1 MSCNHDWYDDYKAY
15 TRMNAGRTNRGG
27 GDDWGYLIIILL
39 AVLSLPIFYVFM
51 VILDLIGSG
60 ILALFE
66 YLNVPSFPDIIH
78 FLQGF
83 AGWKP
88 LTSQSRTKSCH
99 SIKSSRAIL
108 LYVQSRSASSADLR
122 LNYGFYSFLRKSIC
136 VVKRDILRPNLIHN
150 RVRTVRHRAYI
161 AILPAQQSPSRPTFN

>member
-1 MSCNHDWYDDYKAY
+1 MSCHHDWYDDYKAY

-27 GDDWGYLIIILL
+27 GDDWGCLIIILL

-78 FLQGF
+78 FLQ
-83 AGWKP
+83 
-88 LTSQSRTKSCH
+88 
-99 SIKSSRAIL
+99 
-108 LYVQSRSASSADLR
+108 
-122 LNYGFYSFLRKSIC
+122 SF
-136 VVKRDILRPNLIHN
+136 
-150 RVRTVRHRAYI
+150 TG
-161 AILPAQQSPSRPTFN
+161 